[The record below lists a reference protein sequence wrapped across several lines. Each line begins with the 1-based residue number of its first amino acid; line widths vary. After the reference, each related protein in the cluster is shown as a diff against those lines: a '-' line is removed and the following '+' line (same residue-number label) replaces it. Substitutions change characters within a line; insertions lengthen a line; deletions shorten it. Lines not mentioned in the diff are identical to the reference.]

1 MARQTGVHKI
11 TGTIGN
17 LCFYKMEEKF
27 YVRTRSSLTSK
38 RVKNDPKFKQ
48 TMQYANL
55 LAEASTIASSL
66 YKKLNERQKI
76 KGLYR
81 KLTGEV
87 MYLLK
92 KGITRTKATH
102 ELEKI
107 YCKKPVKKN
116 IVHPQLWQIFFLKH
130 ISQIAFTEQRVERD
144 FVCRSTIH
152 YPP

>member
-1 MARQTGVHKI
+1 MARQTGMHKI

-17 LCFYKMEEKF
+17 LCFYKMEKKF
-27 YVRTRSSLTSK
+27 YVRTKSSLTSK
-38 RVKNDPKFKQ
+38 RVKNDLQFKR

-55 LAEASTIASSL
+55 LAEASRIASSL
-66 YKKLNERQKI
+66 YKKLNERQKV

-92 KGITRTKATH
+92 KGMTKAKAMH

-107 YCKKPVKKN
+107 YCKKPIKKN

-130 ISQIAFTEQRVERD
+130 ISQIAFTEQPVEIN
-144 FVCRSTIH
+144 FVCLSTIR